1 MNYKN
6 EKHLYLKS
14 KLSALISIKELII
27 AKKMNV
33 CGKKK
38 INPKKTK
45 LVSYLK
51 SCLAQ
56 GHYHLSTSKFE
67 MHSKVKMQRN
77 RWRLCRKSFVLL
89 SHFSLA

>member
-38 INPKKTK
+38 NKPKKNKT
-45 LVSYLK
+45 
-51 SCLAQ
+51 
-56 GHYHLSTSKFE
+56 G
-67 MHSKVKMQRN
+67 
-77 RWRLCRKSFVLL
+77 
-89 SHFSLA
+89 